1 MIEVSNL
8 TKKYGDHIAV
18 DHLSFRVEKGQI
30 YGFLGPNGAGKS
42 TTMNIITGYLAATEG
57 TVTIDGKDVQKDPEE
72 AKRAIGYL
80 PELPPLYVDMTVREY
95 LDFVAELKK
104 VPKKERK
111 QQIDEVME
119 MTQIT
124 DMQQRLIRN
133 LSKGYRQRVGLAQA
147 ILGYPEVIIL
157 DEPTVGLDPKQIIE
171 IRDLIRK
178 LGENHTVILSSHI
191 LSEVSA
197 VCDHIITL
205 SEKVASKVLGGES
218 YFSNS
223 LKLGDTG
230 CYAYLAPLKNTDGTV
245 VGILAACM
253 PVREVNALYKGI
265 VTGRAIAILI
275 LVAAFCVSTFIVV
288 GMISKALL
296 GVVGNLDQ
304 IAEGKLNFKVPDK
317 LLNRSDEVGK
327 SARAVYSVVNG
338 FSGIIRD
345 IHNSMLDMNEFT
357 GTFTSNFDSIGQSI
371 SSVNTAVNEIAQG
384 ATTQAADTQKVSE
397 SMNEMSNA
405 LGRTADSVNA
415 LSSSA
420 ANMKESN
427 ATVDSTLKE
436 LLEISSH
443 TQQSVDQVQEQTNI
457 TNESAQAIQAATD
470 IIAGIANQT
479 NLLSLNASIEAARA
493 GEMGR
498 GFAVVAEEIRGLADQ
513 SRESA
518 DKIRSIVE
526 NLISNSNQSVQ
537 IMNGVVGEIHQQNE
551 KLGTTLNVFSTLN
564 QEVQKVVGEINVISG
579 ELDHIE
585 NYKTDV
591 VEKIDGL
598 TEISQNN
605 AASTEETA
613 ATMDQLAEIV
623 EDCRQATTQ
632 LNEIAGSLNANAK
645 KFQLG

>member
-1 MIEVSNL
+1 MTEEVSKEQIKGENGTGIDEAKRL
-8 TKKYGDHIAV
+8 KEKKGANMVVKILAIVLVPLIAIAV
-18 DHLSFRVEKGQI
+18 IAILALNS
-30 YGFLGPNGAGKS
+30 AGDRISDAMMKHE
-42 TTMNIITGYLAATEG
+42 LAATEYALEMSLNNSAPGDFSYENGALYKGELNLTDNKQVLDALKQNAGVDVALFWGSDLAVTNLTGG
-57 TVTIDGKDVQKDPEE
+57 T
-72 AKRAIGYL
+72 
-80 PELPPLYVDMTVREY
+80 
-95 LDFVAELKK
+95 
-104 VPKKERK
+104 
-111 QQIDEVME
+111 
-119 MTQIT
+119 
-124 DMQQRLIRN
+124 
-133 LSKGYRQRVGLAQA
+133 
-147 ILGYPEVIIL
+147 
-157 DEPTVGLDPKQIIE
+157 
-171 IRDLIRK
+171 
-178 LGENHTVILSSHI
+178 
-191 LSEVSA
+191 
-197 VCDHIITL
+197 ITL

-443 TQQSVDQVQEQTNI
+443 TQQSVD
-457 TNESAQAIQAATD
+457 
-470 IIAGIANQT
+470 
-479 NLLSLNASIEAARA
+479 LLSLNASIEAARA

>member
-1 MIEVSNL
+1 MAEVKQGQAEGENGTALGGISDLKGKKGANMVVKILAIVLVPLAAIAVISIMALNSAGSRISDKMMKHELTATEYALEMSLSNSAPGDFKYEGGALYKGELNLTDNKQVLDAFRENAGVDVALFWGKDLAVSNL
-8 TKKYGDHIAV
+8 
-18 DHLSFRVEKGQI
+18 SE
-30 YGFLGPNGAGKS
+30 
-42 TTMNIITGYLAATEG
+42 
-57 TVTIDGKDVQKDPEE
+57 DGV
-72 AKRAIGYL
+72 
-80 PELPPLYVDMTVREY
+80 
-95 LDFVAELKK
+95 
-104 VPKKERK
+104 
-111 QQIDEVME
+111 
-119 MTQIT
+119 
-124 DMQQRLIRN
+124 
-133 LSKGYRQRVGLAQA
+133 
-147 ILGYPEVIIL
+147 
-157 DEPTVGLDPKQIIE
+157 
-171 IRDLIRK
+171 
-178 LGENHTVILSSHI
+178 
-191 LSEVSA
+191 
-197 VCDHIITL
+197 TL
-205 SEKVASKVLGGES
+205 SENVSSRVLGGES
-218 YFSNS
+218 YFTNS
-223 LKLGDTG
+223 IKLGRTSY
-230 CYAYLAPLKNTDGTV
+230 YAYLAPLKNTDGSV
-245 VGILAACM
+245 VGILTMCIPAS
-253 PVREVNALYKGI
+253 EVKDIYSGI
-265 VTGRAIAILI
+265 VSGRAAII
-275 LVAAFCVSTFIVV
+275 LVLVAVFCVSSFIVV
-288 GMISKALL
+288 GLISKALL
-296 GVVGNLDQ
+296 GVVGNLDR
-304 IAEGKLNFKVPDK
+304 IAEGKLNFKVPEK

-327 SARAVYSVVNG
+327 SARAVYSVVTG
-338 FSGIIRD
+338 FSRIITD
-345 IHNSMLDMNEFT
+345 IHNSMKDMNEFT

-384 ATTQAADTQKVSE
+384 ATTQAADTQRVSE
-397 SMNEMSNA
+397 SMNDMSNA
-405 LGRTADSVNA
+405 LNRTADSVNA

-443 TQQSVDQVQEQTNI
+443 TQKSVDQVQEQTNI

-513 SRESA
+513 SKESA
-518 DKIRSIVE
+518 DKIRGIVE
-526 NLISNSNQSVQ
+526 NLISNSNQSVE

-585 NYKTDV
+585 SYKTDV

-623 EDCRQATTQ
+623 EECRQATGQ
-632 LNEIAGSLNANAK
+632 LTVIAEELTANAK
-645 KFQLG
+645 KFQI

>member
-1 MIEVSNL
+1 MTEEVSKEQIKGENGTGIDEAKRL
-8 TKKYGDHIAV
+8 KEKKGANMVVKILAIVLVPLIAIAV
-18 DHLSFRVEKGQI
+18 IAILALNS
-30 YGFLGPNGAGKS
+30 AGDRISDAMMKHE
-42 TTMNIITGYLAATEG
+42 LAATEYALEMSLNNSTPGDFSYENGALYKGELNLTDNKQVLDAFKQNAGVDVALFWGSDLAVTNLTGG
-57 TVTIDGKDVQKDPEE
+57 T
-72 AKRAIGYL
+72 
-80 PELPPLYVDMTVREY
+80 
-95 LDFVAELKK
+95 
-104 VPKKERK
+104 
-111 QQIDEVME
+111 
-119 MTQIT
+119 
-124 DMQQRLIRN
+124 
-133 LSKGYRQRVGLAQA
+133 
-147 ILGYPEVIIL
+147 
-157 DEPTVGLDPKQIIE
+157 
-171 IRDLIRK
+171 
-178 LGENHTVILSSHI
+178 
-191 LSEVSA
+191 
-197 VCDHIITL
+197 ITL
-205 SEKVASKVLGGES
+205 SEKVASKVLGGEV

-275 LVAAFCVSTFIVV
+275 LVTAFCVSTFIVV

-443 TQQSVDQVQEQTNI
+443 TQQSVDQVQ
-457 TNESAQAIQAATD
+457 AQPAQC
-470 IIAGIANQT
+470 
-479 NLLSLNASIEAARA
+479 R
-493 GEMGR
+493 MP
-498 GFAVVAEEIRGLADQ
+498 
-513 SRESA
+513 SRM
-518 DKIRSIVE
+518 
-526 NLISNSNQSVQ
+526 Q
-537 IMNGVVGEIHQQNE
+537 G
-551 KLGTTLNVFSTLN
+551 
-564 QEVQKVVGEINVISG
+564 
-579 ELDHIE
+579 
-585 NYKTDV
+585 
-591 VEKIDGL
+591 
-598 TEISQNN
+598 
-605 AASTEETA
+605 
-613 ATMDQLAEIV
+613 
-623 EDCRQATTQ
+623 
-632 LNEIAGSLNANAK
+632 
-645 KFQLG
+645 

>member
-1 MIEVSNL
+1 MTVVKQEQNEGENGTIQLNGIKDLKGRKGANLIVKILALVLVPMLVIVIFASLALDAVGDDTAERLVREELVATEYAMQLNLNNASEEGFRYENGVLYKGEINLSDNLVFLETFKENTGVDVALFWGKELAVSDIKESGIRLN
-8 TKKYGDHIAV
+8 DAV
-18 DHLSFRVEKGQI
+18 ADQVLAGENYYSTSVKLGSERYYAYMTPI
-30 YGFLGPNGAGKS
+30 YG
-42 TTMNIITGYLAATEG
+42 E
-57 TVTIDGKDVQKDPEE
+57 DGQN
-72 AKRAIGYL
+72 A
-80 PELPPLYVDMTVREY
+80 
-95 LDFVAELKK
+95 
-104 VPKKERK
+104 
-111 QQIDEVME
+111 
-119 MTQIT
+119 
-124 DMQQRLIRN
+124 
-133 LSKGYRQRVGLAQA
+133 
-147 ILGYPEVIIL
+147 
-157 DEPTVGLDPKQIIE
+157 
-171 IRDLIRK
+171 
-178 LGENHTVILSSHI
+178 
-191 LSEVSA
+191 
-197 VCDHIITL
+197 
-205 SEKVASKVLGGES
+205 
-218 YFSNS
+218 
-223 LKLGDTG
+223 
-230 CYAYLAPLKNTDGTV
+230 
-245 VGILAACM
+245 VGILAVAL
-253 PVREVNALYKGI
+253 PVKD
-265 VTGRAIAILI
+265 IAAVYSRMVSSNTIF
-275 LVAAFCVSTFIVV
+275 LVVLLLVFCVSTILVV
-288 GMISKALL
+288 TLISKALL
-296 GVVGNLDQ
+296 RVVSNLDLV
-304 IAEGKLNFKVPDK
+304 AEGKLDFAVSGK
-317 LLNRSDEVGK
+317 LINRTDEVGK
-327 SARAVYSVVNG
+327 IARAVNSVVTG
-338 FSGIIRD
+338 FSRIITD
-345 IHNSMLDMNEFT
+345 IHHSMKDMNAFT

-405 LGRTADSVNA
+405 LNRTADSVNA

-493 GEMGR
+493 GEMGK

-513 SRESA
+513 SKESA
-518 DKIRSIVE
+518 DKIRGIVE

-585 NYKTDV
+585 SYKTDV

-632 LNEIAGSLNANAK
+632 LNEIADSLNANAK
-645 KFQLG
+645 KFQL

>member
-1 MIEVSNL
+1 MTEEVSKEQIKGENGTGIDEAKRL
-8 TKKYGDHIAV
+8 KEKKGANMVVKILAIVLVPLIAIAV
-18 DHLSFRVEKGQI
+18 IAILALNS
-30 YGFLGPNGAGKS
+30 AGDRISDAMMKHE
-42 TTMNIITGYLAATEG
+42 LAATEYALEMSLNNSAPGDFSYENGALYKGELNLTDNKQVLDALKQNAGVDVALFWGSDLAVTNLTGG
-57 TVTIDGKDVQKDPEE
+57 T
-72 AKRAIGYL
+72 
-80 PELPPLYVDMTVREY
+80 
-95 LDFVAELKK
+95 
-104 VPKKERK
+104 
-111 QQIDEVME
+111 
-119 MTQIT
+119 
-124 DMQQRLIRN
+124 
-133 LSKGYRQRVGLAQA
+133 
-147 ILGYPEVIIL
+147 
-157 DEPTVGLDPKQIIE
+157 
-171 IRDLIRK
+171 
-178 LGENHTVILSSHI
+178 
-191 LSEVSA
+191 
-197 VCDHIITL
+197 ITL

-443 TQQSVDQVQEQTNI
+443 TQQSVDQVQEQTN
-457 TNESAQAIQAATD
+457 
-470 IIAGIANQT
+470 
-479 NLLSLNASIEAARA
+479 LLSLNASIEAARA

>member
-1 MIEVSNL
+1 MTEEVSKEQIKGENGTGIDEAKRL
-8 TKKYGDHIAV
+8 KEKKGANMVVKILAIVLVPLIAIAV
-18 DHLSFRVEKGQI
+18 IAILALNS
-30 YGFLGPNGAGKS
+30 AGDRISDAMMKHE
-42 TTMNIITGYLAATEG
+42 LAATEYALEMSLNNSAPGDFSYENGALYKGELNLTDNKQVLDALKQNAGVDVALFWGSDLAVTNLTGG
-57 TVTIDGKDVQKDPEE
+57 T
-72 AKRAIGYL
+72 
-80 PELPPLYVDMTVREY
+80 
-95 LDFVAELKK
+95 
-104 VPKKERK
+104 
-111 QQIDEVME
+111 
-119 MTQIT
+119 
-124 DMQQRLIRN
+124 
-133 LSKGYRQRVGLAQA
+133 
-147 ILGYPEVIIL
+147 
-157 DEPTVGLDPKQIIE
+157 
-171 IRDLIRK
+171 
-178 LGENHTVILSSHI
+178 
-191 LSEVSA
+191 
-197 VCDHIITL
+197 ITL

-457 TNESAQAIQAATD
+457 
-470 IIAGIANQT
+470 IAGIANQT

>member
-1 MIEVSNL
+1 MTVVKQEQNEGENGTIQLNGIKDLKGRKGANLIVKILALVLVPMLVIVIFASLALDAVGDDTAERLVREELVATEYAMQLNLNNASEEGFRYENGVLYKGEINLSDNLVFLETFKENTGVDVALFWGKELAVSDIKESGIRLN
-8 TKKYGDHIAV
+8 DAV
-18 DHLSFRVEKGQI
+18 ADQVLAGENYYSTSVKLGSERYYAYMTPI
-30 YGFLGPNGAGKS
+30 YG
-42 TTMNIITGYLAATEG
+42 E
-57 TVTIDGKDVQKDPEE
+57 DGQN
-72 AKRAIGYL
+72 A
-80 PELPPLYVDMTVREY
+80 
-95 LDFVAELKK
+95 
-104 VPKKERK
+104 
-111 QQIDEVME
+111 
-119 MTQIT
+119 
-124 DMQQRLIRN
+124 
-133 LSKGYRQRVGLAQA
+133 
-147 ILGYPEVIIL
+147 
-157 DEPTVGLDPKQIIE
+157 
-171 IRDLIRK
+171 
-178 LGENHTVILSSHI
+178 
-191 LSEVSA
+191 
-197 VCDHIITL
+197 
-205 SEKVASKVLGGES
+205 
-218 YFSNS
+218 
-223 LKLGDTG
+223 
-230 CYAYLAPLKNTDGTV
+230 
-245 VGILAACM
+245 VGILAVAL
-253 PVREVNALYKGI
+253 PVKD
-265 VTGRAIAILI
+265 IAAVYSRVVSSNTIF
-275 LVAAFCVSTFIVV
+275 LVVLLLVFCVSTILVV
-288 GMISKALL
+288 TLISKALL
-296 GVVGNLDQ
+296 RVVSNLDLV
-304 IAEGKLNFKVPDK
+304 AEGKLDFAVSGK
-317 LLNRSDEVGK
+317 LINRTDEVGK
-327 SARAVYSVVNG
+327 IARAVNSVVTG
-338 FSGIIRD
+338 FSRIITD
-345 IHNSMLDMNEFT
+345 IHHSMKDMNAFT

-405 LGRTADSVNA
+405 LNRTADSVNA

-493 GEMGR
+493 GEMGK

-513 SRESA
+513 SKESA
-518 DKIRSIVE
+518 DKIRGIVE

-585 NYKTDV
+585 SYKTDV

-632 LNEIAGSLNANAK
+632 LNEIADSLNANAK
-645 KFQLG
+645 KFQL

>member
-1 MIEVSNL
+1 MAEVKQGQAEGENGTALGGISDLKGKKGANMVVKILAIVLVPLVAIAVIAIMALNSAGSRISDEMMKHELTATEYALEMSLSNSAPGDFKYEGGALYKGELNLTDNKQVLDAFRENAGVDVALFWGKDLAVSNL
-8 TKKYGDHIAV
+8 
-18 DHLSFRVEKGQI
+18 SE
-30 YGFLGPNGAGKS
+30 
-42 TTMNIITGYLAATEG
+42 
-57 TVTIDGKDVQKDPEE
+57 DGV
-72 AKRAIGYL
+72 
-80 PELPPLYVDMTVREY
+80 
-95 LDFVAELKK
+95 
-104 VPKKERK
+104 
-111 QQIDEVME
+111 
-119 MTQIT
+119 
-124 DMQQRLIRN
+124 
-133 LSKGYRQRVGLAQA
+133 
-147 ILGYPEVIIL
+147 
-157 DEPTVGLDPKQIIE
+157 
-171 IRDLIRK
+171 
-178 LGENHTVILSSHI
+178 
-191 LSEVSA
+191 
-197 VCDHIITL
+197 TL
-205 SEKVASKVLGGES
+205 SENVSSRVLGGES
-218 YFSNS
+218 YFTNS
-223 LKLGDTG
+223 IKLGRTSY
-230 CYAYLAPLKNTDGTV
+230 YAYLAPLKNTDGSV
-245 VGILAACM
+245 VGILTMCIPAS
-253 PVREVNALYKGI
+253 EVKDIYSGI
-265 VTGRAIAILI
+265 VSGRAAII
-275 LVAAFCVSTFIVV
+275 LVLVAVFCVSSFIVV
-288 GMISKALL
+288 GLISKALL
-296 GVVGNLDQ
+296 GVVGNLDR
-304 IAEGKLNFKVPDK
+304 IAEGKLNFKVPEK

-327 SARAVYSVVNG
+327 SARAVYSVVTG
-338 FSGIIRD
+338 FSRTITD
-345 IHNSMLDMNEFT
+345 IHNSMKDMNEFT

-384 ATTQAADTQKVSE
+384 ATTQAADTQRVSE
-397 SMNEMSNA
+397 SMNDMSNA
-405 LGRTADSVNA
+405 LNRTADSVNA

-443 TQQSVDQVQEQTNI
+443 TQKSVDQVQEQTNI

-513 SRESA
+513 SKESA
-518 DKIRSIVE
+518 DKIRGIVE
-526 NLISNSNQSVQ
+526 NLISNSNQSVE

-585 NYKTDV
+585 SYKTDV

-623 EDCRQATTQ
+623 EECRQATGQ
-632 LNEIAGSLNANAK
+632 LTVIAEELTANAK
-645 KFQLG
+645 KFQI

>member
-1 MIEVSNL
+1 MAEEVNKGQAEGDNGTALGGIKDLKGKKGANMVVKILAIVLVPLAAIAIIAIMALNSAGSRISDEMVKQELVATEYALELSLGNSATGDFRYENGILYKGEMNL
-8 TKKYGDHIAV
+8 TDNKQVLDAFKQNAGV
-18 DHLSFRVEKGQI
+18 DVALFW
-30 YGFLGPNGAGKS
+30 
-42 TTMNIITGYLAATEG
+42 
-57 TVTIDGKDVQKDPEE
+57 GKDLAV
-72 AKRAIGYL
+72 
-80 PELPPLYVDMTVREY
+80 T
-95 LDFVAELKK
+95 
-104 VPKKERK
+104 
-111 QQIDEVME
+111 
-119 MTQIT
+119 
-124 DMQQRLIRN
+124 N
-133 LSKGYRQRVGLAQA
+133 LTESGF
-147 ILGYPEVIIL
+147 
-157 DEPTVGLDPKQIIE
+157 
-171 IRDLIRK
+171 
-178 LGENHTVILSSHI
+178 
-191 LSEVSA
+191 
-197 VCDHIITL
+197 TL
-205 SEKVASKVLGGES
+205 SDAVASQVLSGEGYYTDSMKIGKTS
-218 YFSNS
+218 Y
-223 LKLGDTG
+223 
-230 CYAYLAPLKNTDGTV
+230 YAYLAPLENTDGSV
-245 VGILAACM
+245 VGMLAMCI
-253 PVREVNALYKGI
+253 PTKEIQSIYGGI
-265 VTGRAIAILI
+265 VTGRAAII
-275 LVAAFCVSTFIVV
+275 LVLVGVFCVSTFIVV
-288 GMISKALL
+288 GLISKALL

-327 SARAVYSVVNG
+327 SARAVYSVVTG
-338 FSGIIRD
+338 FTRIITD
-345 IHNSMLDMNEFT
+345 IHNSMSDMNEFT
-357 GTFTSNFDSIGQSI
+357 GTFSSNFDSIGQSI

-384 ATTQAADTQKVSE
+384 ATAQAADTQRVSE
-397 SMNEMSNA
+397 SMSDMSNA
-405 LGRTADSVNA
+405 LNRTADSVNA

-427 ATVDSTLKE
+427 ATVDNTLKE

-443 TQQSVDQVQEQTNI
+443 TQESVDQVQKQTNI

-518 DKIRSIVE
+518 DKIRGIVE
-526 NLISNSNQSVQ
+526 NLISNSNQSVE

-551 KLGTTLNVFSTLN
+551 KLSTTLNVFGTLN

-585 NYKTDV
+585 SYKTDV

-623 EDCRQATTQ
+623 EDCRQATAQ
-632 LNEIAGSLNANAK
+632 LNVIADELNANAK
-645 KFQLG
+645 KFQL

>member
-1 MIEVSNL
+1 MAEEVEQGQAEGKNKTALGGIEEL
-8 TKKYGDHIAV
+8 KGKKGANMVVKILAIVLVPLVAVAIIAIMALNSAGDKISDEMMKH
-18 DHLSFRVEKGQI
+18 E
-30 YGFLGPNGAGKS
+30 
-42 TTMNIITGYLAATEG
+42 LAATEYALEMSLSNSAPGDFKYENG
-57 TVTIDGKDVQKDPEE
+57 TLYKGELNLTDNKQVLDAFKQNAGVDVALFWGKDLAVTN
-72 AKRAIGYL
+72 L
-80 PELPPLYVDMTVREY
+80 
-95 LDFVAELKK
+95 
-104 VPKKERK
+104 
-111 QQIDEVME
+111 
-119 MTQIT
+119 T
-124 DMQQRLIRN
+124 DDN
-133 LSKGYRQRVGLAQA
+133 
-147 ILGYPEVIIL
+147 
-157 DEPTVGLDPKQIIE
+157 
-171 IRDLIRK
+171 
-178 LGENHTVILSSHI
+178 
-191 LSEVSA
+191 
-197 VCDHIITL
+197 ITL
-205 SEKVASKVLGGES
+205 SEKASSKVLGGES

-223 LKLGDTG
+223 IKFGKTS

-245 VGILAACM
+245 VGILAMCI
-253 PVREVNALYKGI
+253 PVKEVEGLYSGI
-265 VTGRAIAILI
+265 VAGRAAAILI
-275 LVAAFCVSTFIVV
+275 LVVVFCVSSFVVV
-288 GMISKALL
+288 GFISKALL

-304 IAEGKLNFKVPDK
+304 IAEGKLNFKVPDR

-327 SARAVYSVVNG
+327 SARAVYSVVTG
-338 FSGIIRD
+338 FSRIITD
-345 IHNSMLDMNEFT
+345 IHNSMKNMNEFT
-357 GTFTSNFDSIGQSI
+357 GTFTSNFESIGQSI
-371 SSVNTAVNEIAQG
+371 SSVNTAVTEIAEG

-397 SMNEMSNA
+397 SMNDMSNA
-405 LGRTADSVNA
+405 LNRTADSINA

-420 ANMKESN
+420 ANMKDSN

-443 TQQSVDQVQEQTNI
+443 TQKSVDQVQEQTNI

-518 DKIRSIVE
+518 DKIRGIVE
-526 NLISNSNQSVQ
+526 NLISNSNQSVE

-551 KLGTTLNVFSTLN
+551 KLGATLNVFDTLN
-564 QEVQKVVGEINVISG
+564 QEVQKVVGEINVISQ

-585 NYKTDV
+585 SYKTDV

-623 EDCRQATTQ
+623 EECRQATAQ
-632 LNEIAGSLNANAK
+632 LNMIANELNANAK
-645 KFQLG
+645 KFQL

>member
-1 MIEVSNL
+1 MTVVKQEQNEGENGTIQLNGIKDLKGRKGANLIVKILALVLVPMLVIVIFASLALDAVGDDTAERLVREELVATEYAMQLNLNNASEEGFRYENGVLYKGEINLSDNLVFLETFKENTGVDVALFWGKELAVSDIKESGIRLN
-8 TKKYGDHIAV
+8 DAV
-18 DHLSFRVEKGQI
+18 ADQVLAGENYYSTSVKLGSERYYAYMTPI
-30 YGFLGPNGAGKS
+30 YG
-42 TTMNIITGYLAATEG
+42 E
-57 TVTIDGKDVQKDPEE
+57 DGQN
-72 AKRAIGYL
+72 A
-80 PELPPLYVDMTVREY
+80 
-95 LDFVAELKK
+95 
-104 VPKKERK
+104 
-111 QQIDEVME
+111 
-119 MTQIT
+119 
-124 DMQQRLIRN
+124 
-133 LSKGYRQRVGLAQA
+133 
-147 ILGYPEVIIL
+147 
-157 DEPTVGLDPKQIIE
+157 
-171 IRDLIRK
+171 
-178 LGENHTVILSSHI
+178 
-191 LSEVSA
+191 
-197 VCDHIITL
+197 
-205 SEKVASKVLGGES
+205 
-218 YFSNS
+218 
-223 LKLGDTG
+223 
-230 CYAYLAPLKNTDGTV
+230 
-245 VGILAACM
+245 VGILAVAL
-253 PVREVNALYKGI
+253 PVKD
-265 VTGRAIAILI
+265 IAAVYSGVVSSNTIF
-275 LVAAFCVSTFIVV
+275 LVVLLLVFCVSTILVV
-288 GMISKALL
+288 TLISKALL
-296 GVVGNLDQ
+296 RVVSNLDLV
-304 IAEGKLNFKVPDK
+304 AEGKLDFAVSGK
-317 LLNRSDEVGK
+317 LINRTDEVGK
-327 SARAVYSVVNG
+327 IARAVNSVVTG
-338 FSGIIRD
+338 FSRIITD
-345 IHNSMLDMNEFT
+345 IHHSMKDMNAFT

-405 LGRTADSVNA
+405 LNRTADSVNA

-493 GEMGR
+493 GEMGK

-513 SRESA
+513 SKESA
-518 DKIRSIVE
+518 DKIRGIVE

-551 KLGTTLNVFSTLN
+551 KLGNTLNVFSTLN

-585 NYKTDV
+585 SYKTDV
-591 VEKIDGL
+591 VEKMDGL

-632 LNEIAGSLNANAK
+632 LNEIADSLNANAK
-645 KFQLG
+645 KFQL

>member
-1 MIEVSNL
+1 MTEEVSKEQIKGENGTGIDEAKRL
-8 TKKYGDHIAV
+8 KEKKGANMVVKILAIVLVPLIAIAV
-18 DHLSFRVEKGQI
+18 IAILALNS
-30 YGFLGPNGAGKS
+30 AGDRISDAMMKHE
-42 TTMNIITGYLAATEG
+42 LAATEYALEMSLNNSAPGDFSYENGALYKGELNLTDNKQVLDAFKQNAGVDVALFWGSDLAVTNLTGG
-57 TVTIDGKDVQKDPEE
+57 T
-72 AKRAIGYL
+72 
-80 PELPPLYVDMTVREY
+80 
-95 LDFVAELKK
+95 
-104 VPKKERK
+104 
-111 QQIDEVME
+111 
-119 MTQIT
+119 
-124 DMQQRLIRN
+124 
-133 LSKGYRQRVGLAQA
+133 
-147 ILGYPEVIIL
+147 
-157 DEPTVGLDPKQIIE
+157 
-171 IRDLIRK
+171 
-178 LGENHTVILSSHI
+178 
-191 LSEVSA
+191 
-197 VCDHIITL
+197 ITL
-205 SEKVASKVLGGES
+205 SEKVASKVLGGEV

-275 LVAAFCVSTFIVV
+275 LVTAFCVSTFIVV

-317 LLNRSDEVGK
+317 LLNRSD
-327 SARAVYSVVNG
+327 ARAVYSVVTG
-338 FSGIIRD
+338 FSGIIQD

-518 DKIRSIVE
+518 DKIRGIVE
-526 NLISNSNQSVQ
+526 NLISNSNQSVE

-585 NYKTDV
+585 SYKTDV

>member
-1 MIEVSNL
+1 MTEEVSKEQIKGENGTGIDEAKRL
-8 TKKYGDHIAV
+8 KEKKGANMVVKILAIVLVPLIVIAV
-18 DHLSFRVEKGQI
+18 IAILALNS
-30 YGFLGPNGAGKS
+30 AGDRISDAMMKHE
-42 TTMNIITGYLAATEG
+42 LAATEYALEMSLNNSAPGDFSYENGALYKGELNLTDNKQVLDALKQNAGVDVALFWGSDLAVTNLTGG
-57 TVTIDGKDVQKDPEE
+57 T
-72 AKRAIGYL
+72 
-80 PELPPLYVDMTVREY
+80 
-95 LDFVAELKK
+95 
-104 VPKKERK
+104 
-111 QQIDEVME
+111 
-119 MTQIT
+119 
-124 DMQQRLIRN
+124 
-133 LSKGYRQRVGLAQA
+133 
-147 ILGYPEVIIL
+147 
-157 DEPTVGLDPKQIIE
+157 
-171 IRDLIRK
+171 
-178 LGENHTVILSSHI
+178 
-191 LSEVSA
+191 
-197 VCDHIITL
+197 ITL

-457 TNESAQAIQAATD
+457 
-470 IIAGIANQT
+470 IAGIANQT

>member
-1 MIEVSNL
+1 MTEEVSKEQIKGENGTGIDEAKRL
-8 TKKYGDHIAV
+8 KEKKGANMVVKILAIVLVPLIAIAV
-18 DHLSFRVEKGQI
+18 IAILALNS
-30 YGFLGPNGAGKS
+30 AGDRISDAMMKHE
-42 TTMNIITGYLAATEG
+42 LAATEYALEMSLNNSAPGDFSYENGALYKGELNLTDNKQVLDALKQNAGVDVALFWGSDLAVTNLTGG
-57 TVTIDGKDVQKDPEE
+57 T
-72 AKRAIGYL
+72 
-80 PELPPLYVDMTVREY
+80 
-95 LDFVAELKK
+95 
-104 VPKKERK
+104 
-111 QQIDEVME
+111 
-119 MTQIT
+119 
-124 DMQQRLIRN
+124 
-133 LSKGYRQRVGLAQA
+133 
-147 ILGYPEVIIL
+147 
-157 DEPTVGLDPKQIIE
+157 
-171 IRDLIRK
+171 
-178 LGENHTVILSSHI
+178 
-191 LSEVSA
+191 
-197 VCDHIITL
+197 ITL

-526 NLISNSNQSVQ
+526 NLISNSNQSVE

-551 KLGTTLNVFSTLN
+551 KPVSYTHLTLPTNSRV
-564 QEVQKVVGEINVISG
+564 
-579 ELDHIE
+579 
-585 NYKTDV
+585 
-591 VEKIDGL
+591 
-598 TEISQNN
+598 
-605 AASTEETA
+605 
-613 ATMDQLAEIV
+613 
-623 EDCRQATTQ
+623 
-632 LNEIAGSLNANAK
+632 
-645 KFQLG
+645 